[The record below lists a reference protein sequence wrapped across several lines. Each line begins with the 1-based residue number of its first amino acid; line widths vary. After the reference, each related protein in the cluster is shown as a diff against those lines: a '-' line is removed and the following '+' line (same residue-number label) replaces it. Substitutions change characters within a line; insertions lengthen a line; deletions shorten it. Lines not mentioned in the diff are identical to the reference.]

1 MAMQSWATNARHL
14 PPAKHKKSK
23 TLVNMKFINYL
34 EKISGVSIYGM
45 SSLLL
50 FGTVF
55 VVMLVWALKADKGM
69 IEEIRNIP
77 LD

>member
-1 MAMQSWATNARHL
+1 MVIRSWGT
-14 PPAKHKKSK
+14 KKN
-23 TLVNMKFINYL
+23 NMKFINYL
-34 EKISGVSIYGM
+34 EKISGISIYGM

-50 FGTVF
+50 FGGF
-55 VVMLVWALKADKGM
+55 FLVMIIWSIKADKKM